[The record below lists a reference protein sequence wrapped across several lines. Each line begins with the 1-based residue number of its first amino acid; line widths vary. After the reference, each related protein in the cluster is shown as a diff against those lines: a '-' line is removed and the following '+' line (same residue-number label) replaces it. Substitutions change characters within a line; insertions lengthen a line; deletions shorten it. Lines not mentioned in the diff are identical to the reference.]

1 MPSKPSVGEQV
12 TVRGTVERVVFANP
26 DSQFGVLLIEPEEP
40 LKVALLTP
48 VAVVGSLA
56 HFKVGDRVL
65 FEGAWQKSPKH
76 GWQVKVESCVH
87 LSPNT
92 LEGLKRFLASEHV
105 EGVGPELAARLVE
118 RFGMTSLQVI
128 EEEPERLREVEGIG
142 PQRARKLSAAWKRQ
156 RGIRD
161 IMVFLQGHGV
171 SPRLAWRIFKHYGVK
186 AVGWVKENPY
196 RLADEIR
203 GIGFAGADRIARS
216 VGVPLDSPLRAA
228 AGLLYVLGKQEDA
241 GHCFCPRPDLLQ
253 AAEEV
258 LGIDPGI
265 LERAMSDLVS
275 SGDLVVEQSQGED
288 PAVYP
293 ELLYRTE
300 VAAAASLARL
310 ANARARSTAPQA
322 RAMEAAEQG
331 AGVRLSGLQ
340 RKAVGSALA
349 SRVTVIT
356 GGPGTG
362 KTTII
367 RAVVAG
373 LTATGRYVLLAAPT
387 GRAARRL
394 AEATGLEARTV
405 HRLLEYTPRQQRFA
419 RCADNLLRCD
429 CAVVD
434 EASMMDV
441 RLFASLL
448 DALPTG
454 SQLVLV
460 GDVDQ
465 LPSVGPGNVLGDV
478 IRSGAATVQ
487 RLSEIFRQAER
498 SLIID
503 VAHEINAGTVPDPP
517 EARKED
523 LRDFYFVVR
532 PGVEECAASVEELV
546 CDRIPARF
554 GMDPFTDIQVLA
566 PMHRGDIGV
575 KALNARLQ
583 QVLNGQGDELVHGG
597 GVYRQGD
604 RVMQLRNDYDKEVF
618 NGDVGR
624 ILSIDRANRAL
635 KVRFDG
641 RIVGYEAGELDQL
654 TLAYAVSVHKS
665 QGSEYPAVVIP
676 LLTQHYMMLQR
687 NLLYTAIT
695 RGRRLVILVGSHRAL
710 RIAVGN
716 NRVMKR
722 CTRLPERIQE
732 AMTAR

>member
-1 MPSKPSVGEQV
+1 MRKGIA
-12 TVRGTVERVVFANP
+12 GVVV
-26 DSQFGVLLIEPEEP
+26 VL
-40 LKVALLTP
+40 VA
-48 VAVVGSLA
+48 G
-56 HFKVGDRVL
+56 G
-65 FEGAWQKSPKH
+65 
-76 GWQVKVESCVH
+76 
-87 LSPNT
+87 
-92 LEGLKRFLASEHV
+92 
-105 EGVGPELAARLVE
+105 
-118 RFGMTSLQVI
+118 
-128 EEEPERLREVEGIG
+128 
-142 PQRARKLSAAWKRQ
+142 LSAALYSRSASSGEPPFKTVAVT
-156 RGIRD
+156 RGP
-161 IMVFLQGHGV
+161 VVEKAL
-171 SPRLAWRIFKHYGVK
+171 
-186 AVGWVKENPY
+186 AVG
-196 RLADEIR
+196 A
-203 GIGFAGADRIARS
+203 IG
-216 VGVPLDSPLRAA
+216 P
-228 AGLLYVLGKQEDA
+228 KQEIA
-241 GHCFCPRPDLLQ
+241 
-253 AAEEV
+253 V
-258 LGIDPGI
+258 KSKIPGI
-265 LERAMSDLVS
+265 VKTS
-275 SGDLVVEQSQGED
+275 
-288 PAVYP
+288 
-293 ELLYRTE
+293 YRE
-300 VAAAASLARL
+300 V
-310 ANARARSTAPQA
+310 
-322 RAMEAAEQG
+322 
-331 AGVRLSGLQ
+331 
-340 RKAVGSALA
+340 
-349 SRVTVIT
+349 
-356 GGPGTG
+356 
-362 KTTII
+362 
-367 RAVVAG
+367 
-373 LTATGRYVLLAAPT
+373 
-387 GRAARRL
+387 
-394 AEATGLEARTV
+394 
-405 HRLLEYTPRQQRFA
+405 
-419 RCADNLLRCD
+419 
-429 CAVVD
+429 
-434 EASMMDV
+434 
-441 RLFASLL
+441 
-448 DALPTG
+448 
-454 SQLVLV
+454 
-460 GDVDQ
+460 
-465 LPSVGPGNVLGDV
+465 GDV